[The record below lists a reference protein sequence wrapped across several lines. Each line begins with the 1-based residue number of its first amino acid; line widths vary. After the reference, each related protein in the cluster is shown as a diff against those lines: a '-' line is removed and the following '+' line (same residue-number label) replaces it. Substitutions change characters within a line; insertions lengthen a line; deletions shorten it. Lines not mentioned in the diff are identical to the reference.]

1 MNILDF
7 LLGNLLPISSATLS
21 LIAALTSTI
30 VTRKLHQKLNDSSQ
44 NIHVKINDHEIKLEG
59 LDEKEVIELL
69 EKLNAE
75 KKKNKTE
82 EPPSQ

>member
-21 LIAALTSTI
+21 LVTALVSTI
-30 VTRKLHQKLNDSSQ
+30 VTRKWNNSHND
-44 NIHVKINDHEIKLEG
+44 IRVKINDHEIKLEG
-59 LDEKEVIELL
+59 FDEKEVIELL

-75 KKKNKTE
+75 KNKTE
-82 EPPSQ
+82 EIKKSNE

>member
-30 VTRKLHQKLNDSSQ
+30 VTRKSHPKSKMAPQ

-75 KKKNKTE
+75 KNKNKTE
-82 EPPSQ
+82 DLQVN